1 MPSIA
6 TIVTSF
12 GFGMAIGVSG
22 VAASTMMTR
31 GAHFSG
37 GQAMQAGAFMGTMF
51 VASAFVRER

>member
-6 TIVTSF
+6 TVVSSF
-12 GFGMAIGVSG
+12 AFGMVVGASG

-31 GAHFSG
+31 GAQLSSA
-37 GQAMQAGAFMGTMF
+37 QAMQAGAFMGTMF